1 MLSMLR
7 VKSQYVSMFSIVF
20 PFSIGE
26 IPLFDHDLVGEES
39 PWTPSSLAGQYH
51 RQEVPEPEKKWHE
64 KNGGFT
70 TTHRTVQ
77 QQEEIEVD

>member
-1 MLSMLR
+1 MSQCFPLFSRFLW
-7 VKSQYVSMFSIVF
+7 VKSHIFGGS
-20 PFSIGE
+20 